1 MNRRGETNRRRH
13 IMTER
18 DNDIA
23 DLAKELLCS
32 MVQGMLATGASVDP
46 ARSAAL
52 AVQCATALIDA
63 LAEQA
68 G

>member
-1 MNRRGETNRRRH
+1 
-13 IMTER
+13 MTER

-46 ARSAAL
+46 VRSAAL